1 MAFFPF
7 LLVFLGFCVVFC
19 LRKVNDVFMLSTIWL
34 LMISMALRMVI
45 NVILFILW
53 YDMEK
58 NFDSVDILEMKM
70 SVFEFTLPVY
80 FF

>member
-1 MAFFPF
+1 VAFFPF

-58 NFDSVDILEMKM
+58 NFDSVRILEMKM